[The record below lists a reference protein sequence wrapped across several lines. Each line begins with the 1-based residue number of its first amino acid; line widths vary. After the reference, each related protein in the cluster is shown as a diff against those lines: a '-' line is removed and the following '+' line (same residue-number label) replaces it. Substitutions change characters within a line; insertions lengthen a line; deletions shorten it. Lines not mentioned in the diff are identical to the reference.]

1 MPQNKN
7 SVVAP
12 AMTEG
17 AKDPGD
23 QSGCADD
30 EARIA
35 QHRNASVG
43 NPVEPSQRDEI
54 DLASRGDD
62 LRQIGQATQTA

>member
-35 QHRNASVG
+35 QRRNASVG
-43 NPVEPSQRDEI
+43 NPVGQVS
-54 DLASRGDD
+54 ATKST
-62 LRQIGQATQTA
+62 LRRAATTFVR